1 MSSIL
6 QKIKNIYQGVASRL
20 RLFLS
25 VLIRQ
30 VKKVKNFGKSVK
42 ILWNPIKDVI
52 KQKHRFVVMDVNTYK
67 EKFSFQ
73 LSGINLFVTLGV
85 SIILLVVLTTL
96 LIAFTPLRE
105 FIPGYANGEMVEQ
118 TYTNAYVI
126 DSLEAE
132 LSNQEQMISIIQ
144 AVLMGHEIPGEEEYA
159 NTSVKGKVD
168 TVVYM
173 RSKADSLLRLEV
185 EHEDNKYQV
194 KGARPSDKASDRN
207 ELNAKV
213 QTAPL
218 LFFTPLKGPV
228 TSPYNAKERH
238 YGVDIAGEANAA
250 IKSVYGGTVVFAGFT
265 VETGN
270 VIAVQHPGNIISV
283 YKHNSSLLKHQ
294 GDIVRVGEP
303 IAYIGDSGDQST
315 GPHLHFELWIA
326 GNPVDPQQ
334 YIVF

>member
-6 QKIKNIYQGVASRL
+6 QYIKNIYQGVASRL

-25 VLIRQ
+25 FLIRQ
-30 VKKVKNFGKSVK
+30 FKNVKNFGKSVK
-42 ILWNPIKDVI
+42 ILWDPIKDVI

-73 LSGINLFVTLGV
+73 LSGINLFVTIGV
-85 SIILLVVLTTL
+85 SIIVLVVLTSL

-118 TYTNAYVI
+118 TYANAYVI
-126 DSLEAE
+126 DSLETE

-144 AVLMGHEIPGEEEYA
+144 AVLMGHEIPGEEDYA
-159 NTSVKGKVD
+159 NTSAKGKVD
-168 TVVYM
+168 SVVYV
-173 RSKADSLLRLEV
+173 RSKADSLLRVEV
-185 EHEDNKYQV
+185 EREDSKYQV
-194 KGARPSDKASDRN
+194 KGGQSAGKELDKN
-207 ELNAKV
+207 ELKAKA
-213 QTAPL
+213 QAAPL
-218 LFFTPLKGPV
+218 LFFAPLKGPV

-238 YGVDIAGEANAA
+238 YGVDIAGEVNAA

-283 YKHNSSLLKHQ
+283 YKHNSSLLKRQ

-303 IAYIGDSGDQST
+303 IAYIGDSGSYSS